1 MNKTQTVELLK
12 QQLPGFY
19 SVEQVIDIINGIEES
34 ISFNP
39 EELIEKISR
48 KVETALLR
56 MDTEDDLVNQAS
68 AEFELH
74 GNEINL
80 ERVDVNIEAILEE
93 VSEVITEAVTD
104 YFPAP
109 SEE

>member
-1 MNKTQTVELLK
+1 MNKKQTVELLK

-34 ISFNP
+34 VSFDP
-39 EELIEKISR
+39 EKLIEKISA

-56 MDTEDDLVNQAS
+56 MDTDDLVDKDS
-68 AEFELH
+68 ADFELS

-80 ERVDVNIEAILEE
+80 ERVDVNIEDILAE
-93 VSEVITEAVTD
+93 VTEAVTEVVTD

-109 SEE
+109 TEE

>member
-1 MNKTQTVELLK
+1 MNKKQTVELLK

-19 SVEQVIDIINGIEES
+19 SLEQVIGIINGIEEGR
-34 ISFNP
+34 SFNP

-56 MDTEDDLVNQAS
+56 MDTEDLVDTGS

-80 ERVDVNIEAILEE
+80 ERVDVNVEDILEE
-93 VSEVITEAVTD
+93 VREVITEVVTD